1 MPMRLGCNTVVFAG
15 ASAAE
20 AVRCVQLAGFGGV
33 EFASLPGSAD
43 HLTPDDPAASEVA
56 VEAARAAG
64 LELVACEA
72 ATNLFDPAA
81 RERVYRVFS
90 LCGRL
95 GVPVVTT
102 GSAGASTPESL
113 EAFLPLAR
121 EVARQAR
128 DAGVVWAC
136 KPHVGA
142 AVYSTETAL
151 ALVRAVADPAL
162 GINYDP
168 THLQRVG
175 EDVVRAAAALAPHT
189 RHVHIR
195 DYSSP
200 DTRIGPP
207 ELQTAGRGLVDLPG
221 ALGALHAGGYRGH
234 LDLEV
239 IGSGHLDRVAQMAI
253 AAGSWGYLTRILREI
268 GA

>member
-1 MPMRLGCNTVVFAG
+1 MPMRLGCNTVLFARTP
-15 ASAAE
+15 ALE
-20 AVRCVQLAGFGGV
+20 AVRLVQLAGFSGI
-33 EFASLPGSAD
+33 ELASLPGGAEHLSPEDPEGSAA
-43 HLTPDDPAASEVA
+43 T

-64 LELVACEA
+64 LELVSVEA
-72 ATNLFDPAA
+72 ATNLFDPAS
-81 RERVYRVFS
+81 RERLYRVFA
-90 LCGRL
+90 LCARL
-95 GVPVVTT
+95 GIPVVTT
-102 GSAGASTPESL
+102 GSAGPATPEGL
-113 EAFLPLAR
+113 EAFLPVAR

-128 DAGVVWAC
+128 DAGITWAC

-142 AVYSTETAL
+142 AVYSTDSAL
-151 ALVRAVADPAL
+151 RLVREVDEPAL
-162 GINYDP
+162 GLNYDP

-175 EDVVRAAAALAPHT
+175 EDVVRSAATLAPYI

-207 ELQTAGRGLVDLPG
+207 ELQTAGRGLVDLRG
-221 ALGALHAGGYRGH
+221 VLGALHANGYNGY

-239 IGSGHLDRVAQMAI
+239 IGADSLEPVAQMAI
-253 AAGSWGYLTRILREI
+253 AAGSWGYLTRILREL

>member
-1 MPMRLGCNTVVFAG
+1 MRLGCNTVVFAG
-15 ASAAE
+15 AAVAE
-20 AVRCVQLAGFGGV
+20 AVRCVQLAGFTGV
-33 EFASLPGSAD
+33 EFAALPGSAD
-43 HLTPDDPAASEVA
+43 HLTPDDPAASTAA

-64 LELVACEA
+64 LDIVACEA

-81 RERVYRVFS
+81 RQRVYRVFA

-95 GVPVVTT
+95 GVPTVTT
-102 GSAGASTPESL
+102 GSAGAATPESL

-121 EVARQAR
+121 EVARQA
-128 DAGVVWAC
+128 DAAGVVWAC

-142 AVYSTETAL
+142 AVHSTATAL
-151 ALVRAVADPAL
+151 ELVRAVAEPAL
-162 GINYDP
+162 ALNYDP

-175 EDVVRAAAALAPHT
+175 EDPVQAARTLAPHI

-207 ELQTAGRGLVDLPG
+207 ELQTAGRGQVDLPG
-221 ALGALHAGGYRGH
+221 VLAALRDGGYQGH

-239 IGSGHLDRVAQMAI
+239 IGADRLDRLAQMAI
-253 AAGSWGYLTRILREI
+253 AAGSWGYLCRLLRELDR
-268 GA
+268 